1 MLKRRKK
8 IKICF
13 ICSGNVFRSYSA
25 ELLTR
30 KYLVD
35 NNINNLE
42 VDSFGIIPGFLPLK
56 YTLDKLKTLGVK
68 PSRRYGNMITKKKL
82 EKQDLII
89 CMTKSHQEFVKN
101 LGFDSELYNVVA
113 YNKKEDLL
121 DEHEFGLIHGFDFD
135 IKKYINDTVD
145 YINKATP
152 LIVKN
157 FESFFN

>member
-1 MLKRRKK
+1 MLKRKKK

-30 KYLVD
+30 KYLSD
-35 NNINNLE
+35 NNLSGIE
-42 VDSFGIIPGFLPLK
+42 VDSFGMVPGFLPLN

-89 CMTKSHQEFVKN
+89 CMTKSHRDSIRD
-101 LGFDSELYNVVA
+101 LGFDSILYNELA
-113 YNKKEDLL
+113 YNKKEDIL
-121 DEHEFGLIHGFDFD
+121 DDAEYEQ
-135 IKKYINDTVD
+135 KYGPINLGEYIIEVID
-145 YINKATP
+145 YINTVTP

-157 FESFFN
+157 LDKFT